1 MAGETMRFRNPAGHA
16 GLLHNLLALLNS
28 LAGFVESR
36 LGLATQESKTAI
48 VHPLVLAGCVIAA
61 IFAIFGYLFLLAT
74 IVVGIAQGIGVSWI
88 WVSLVVAAIHFLLAL
103 ICLFIARQRM
113 KKPIFK
119 ATAAELKK
127 DREWLKTLD
136 KANHSNN

>member
-36 LGLATQESKTAI
+36 LGLAAQSKTAI
-48 VHPLVLAGCVIAA
+48 VHLLVLAGCVIAA
-61 IFAIFGYLFLLAT
+61 GIFAIFGYLFLLAT